1 MNQTK
6 GVRSGN
12 LAIMGSLLQLSLLGC
27 FSFGPSPVSPSALA
41 SRLSSERAARL
52 PLLLLSR
59 GISQAEQR
67 EASGCA
73 IPTILRGI
81 TLLGGRR
88 NMLRIQGL
96 RGGACP
102 EHQGGGGEADMEDGD
117 PQTDQGSS
125 GDDEVIDGDEEVSL
139 A

>member
-1 MNQTK
+1 MIVT
-6 GVRSGN
+6 
-12 LAIMGSLLQLSLLGC
+12 IMARLLQLSLLGC
-27 FSFGPSPVSPSALA
+27 LFFSPSPVSPSALS
-41 SRLSSERAARL
+41 SRLCSEPVARL

-73 IPTILRGI
+73 IPTTLRGMI
-81 TLLGGRR
+81 LLGGRR
-88 NMLRIQGL
+88 SMLRIQGL
-96 RGGACP
+96 RGGVCP
-102 EHQGGGGEADMEDGD
+102 ERQRGGGEADMEDGD